1 MPSLSI
7 REANLPSLLP
17 LSAHTTSVCRRCS
30 QPIFANQQP
39 VETDHPLRNKLFAT
53 SSPSPPHKQT
63 TQRPRSSTHAK
74 SRFKAQTARSTRPLS
89 PPSTRSPAPRLLT
102 DRRQAQQLGK
112 PSRLPTGPPTQ
123 SKHSPSSTNLAPFS
137 APRSAA
143 RTKPQTPPCSITP
156 RRPTHRKPASPTSRG
171 PAHPQGEDRQ
181 RNSTHAR
188 NEPSLAKGNTPRFP
202 APNAKKPEEK
212 PSILPFAA
220 PGHPL
225 AQAIPR
231 GHHRRPPS
239 APRPCEKAS

>member
-1 MPSLSI
+1 M
-7 REANLPSLLP
+7 
-17 LSAHTTSVCRRCS
+17 CRRCS

-39 VETDHPLRNKLFAT
+39 VDGPPSTKQALRDFLSVAT
-53 SSPSPPHKQT
+53 PQANYSKTSFFDARQI
-63 TQRPRSSTHAK
+63 
-74 SRFKAQTARSTRPLS
+74 KAQTARSTRPLS

-143 RTKPQTPPCSITP
+143 RTKPQTPPCSNTP

-188 NEPSLAKGNTPRFP
+188 NEPSLAKGNTPQFP